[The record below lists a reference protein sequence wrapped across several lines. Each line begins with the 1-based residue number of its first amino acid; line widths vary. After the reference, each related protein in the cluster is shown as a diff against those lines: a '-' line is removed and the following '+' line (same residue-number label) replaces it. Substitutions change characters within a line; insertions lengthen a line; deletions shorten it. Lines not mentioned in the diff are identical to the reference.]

1 MRARTA
7 GSERYLAG
15 TGGPVVARYG
25 PRTTRGDGQVRRLG
39 RIVRLQVQVAP
50 LKHGERPDRGY
61 DTGRIRR
68 VSSLEVTA
76 HGVIGHADDAPG
88 PIVDVHHRDHPES
101 RYRGDNGISLLT
113 TGHYALMRERF
124 GPHVHD
130 GIAAESV
137 LVERP
142 GWLDLRDL
150 AGGVAIVPDDGAAS
164 RAGDGAASRPG
175 DGTGDA
181 DALLLGGAGAA
192 QPCVEFSRLVSGAAS
207 GSLREPLAQLRDG
220 MRGYYL
226 QVEVGAGTVLH
237 EGDWV
242 LARDGA

>member
-1 MRARTA
+1 
-7 GSERYLAG
+7 
-15 TGGPVVARYG
+15 
-25 PRTTRGDGQVRRLG
+25 VRRLG

-68 VSSLEVTA
+68 VANLEVTS
-76 HGVIGHADDAPG
+76 HGVVGYDGDASG
-88 PIVDVHHRDHPES
+88 AIVDVHHRDHPES

-124 GPHVHD
+124 GSRVHE
-130 GIAAESV
+130 GIAGESV

-142 GWLDLRDL
+142 GWLDLQDL
-150 AGGVAIVPDDGAAS
+150 TGGVQIV
-164 RAGDGAASRPG
+164 PG

-181 DALLLGGAGAA
+181 AGLVLSGASPA
-192 QPCVEFSRLVSGAAS
+192 QPCVEFSRLISGAAP
-207 GSLREPLAQLRDG
+207 GSVRGPMAQLRDG

-226 QVEVGAGTVLH
+226 QVQGRAGTLLR

-242 LARDGA
+242 LACRGA

>member
-1 MRARTA
+1 
-7 GSERYLAG
+7 
-15 TGGPVVARYG
+15 
-25 PRTTRGDGQVRRLG
+25 VRRLG

-61 DTGRIRR
+61 DTDRIRR
-68 VSSLEVTA
+68 VAALEVTG
-76 HGVIGHADDAPG
+76 HGVVGHGVVEDDGDAPEA
-88 PIVDVHHRDHPES
+88 IVDVHHRDHPES

-142 GWLDLRDL
+142 GWLNLQDL
-150 AGGVAIVPDDGAAS
+150 AGGLAIVP
-164 RAGDGAASRPG
+164 GDGSGEAIVPG
-175 DGTGDA
+175 HGSGEA
-181 DALLLGGAGAA
+181 GGILLGGASAA

-226 QVEVGAGTVLH
+226 QVEDGAGRVMR

-242 LARDGA
+242 VARDGA